1 MRKATNEDVKKI
13 LEYLKPEVQ
22 NCLYM
27 YIDIG
32 KYGLDSEFMDV
43 WIEEKGEDLN
53 CVVMKYH
60 TGIGLYSASDDWDV
74 DGVVEII
81 KEQQPMSITGK
92 HVIIEKILP
101 AIGDLYETEYGYIFE
116 YEKFRDFDLDV
127 EVEMG
132 TEEDAFEM
140 AKLVTT
146 DHGIGA
152 YYEVNDLANQF
163 IERMRTDMGRH
174 FIIRD
179 NGKIIAHI
187 ASYAEFD
194 GLATTRGLIV
204 DEAYRKN
211 SLLGLY
217 LEKYSVDAL
226 KADGF
231 RVFSFVIKKLRYK
244 FLESM
249 GNPCVGD
256 YAKLIKLED

>member
-1 MRKATNEDVKKI
+1 MRRATKDDVKNI

-32 KYGLDSEFMDV
+32 KYGLDSPFMKV
-43 WIEEKGEDLN
+43 WVEEKDSAIN

-60 TGIGLYSASDDWDV
+60 TGIGIYSAADEWDV
-74 DGVVEII
+74 EGVIEIL
-81 KEQQPMSITGK
+81 KEEKPMSITGK
-92 HVIIEKILP
+92 HVLIEKILP
-101 AIGDLYETEYGYIFE
+101 FTEDKYETEYGYIFE
-116 YEKFRDFDLDV
+116 YEQFRQFDMDV

-132 TEEDAFEM
+132 TEDDAYEM

-152 YYEVNDLANQF
+152 YYEVNDLAEQF

-174 FIIRD
+174 FIVRED
-179 NGKIIAHI
+179 GKIIAHI

-194 GLATTRGLIV
+194 GLATTSGLIV
-204 DEAYRKN
+204 DEAHRN
-211 SLLGLY
+211 SILGLY
-217 LEKYSVDAL
+217 IEKYSVDAL
-226 KADGF
+226 KAAGF
-231 RVFSFVIKKLRYK
+231 RVFSFVIKKQRYK

-256 YAKLIKLED
+256 YAKLILNE